1 MFKKVIE
8 VVEEDKLGLDTGVQ
22 YKNAED
28 KRKFVR
34 KAIKWLIENNL
45 TPQDVDVFYAGD
57 SDDKK
62 GSWESIKEDFKN
74 GLKNFEM
81 LNELEDNMF
90 KGWFFTSCH
99 SRILAGDIAKVEGA
113 EEPWAQSEEFDFY
126 RNMDAKETLDMGKKC
141 MAFLDKA
148 IENLPKGH
156 KIANGY
162 TMDKD
167 GKWIPAGYMDTKESL
182 EYAKKQAR
190 WFIMVGECGYG
201 TYASY

>member
-1 MFKKVIE
+1 M
-8 VVEEDKLGLDTGVQ
+8 GLDTGVQ
-22 YKNAED
+22 CKSEED
-28 KRKFVR
+28 KRRFIR
-34 KAIKWLIENNL
+34 LAIKWLIEHNL
-45 TPQDVDVFYAGD
+45 TPQDVDVFYYAG
-57 SDDKK
+57 SKEEEK
-62 GSWESIKEDFKN
+62 ENNWKNNWKNIKEDFKN

-81 LNELEDNMF
+81 LNELEDNKF

-126 RNMDAKETLDMGKKC
+126 QNMNAEETLKLGKRC
-141 MAFLDKA
+141 MEFLDNA
-148 IENLPKGH
+148 IKNLPSGH

-162 TMDKD
+162 TMDKE
-167 GKWIPAGYMDTKESL
+167 GKWIPAGYMDTKKSL